1 MTMFAKIADTSQPGQ
16 GGLAGF
22 VKSIS
27 EGIVMPGDLRIQGF
41 RPKKSCVVDA
51 GESKASVVTLI
62 DQKPDCDF
70 QPVRERGIKLCDP
83 PNPYKLALRLLK
95 HPDRQL
101 SGAGDRGR

>member
-27 EGIVMPGDLRIQGF
+27 EGIVMPGDPSIQGF

-51 GESKASVVTLI
+51 GESNASVVTLI
-62 DQKPDCDF
+62 DQKPDYDF

-83 PNPYKLALRLLK
+83 PNPYKLALGLLK